1 MNNNSTHA
9 SELVKECL
17 EPHIKVEIL
26 NIRDE
31 VEEEYD
37 DQEWFE
43 VEVNYGDVKIF
54 LKDVLIYN
62 VKDVRIEEEYAHLNF
77 DIYEEIK
84 PTLEPIIVDLVSTT
98 KYGYMLAVD
107 SSNFFDLIV
116 DKLETV
122 CMEKVESKAYE

>member
-9 SELVKECL
+9 YELVKECL
-17 EPHIKVEIL
+17 EPHIKVEVL

-54 LKDVLIYN
+54 LNDILVYN
-62 VKDVRIEEEYAHLNF
+62 VKDVRIEEECTQLNF
-77 DIYEEIK
+77 DVYEEIK
-84 PTLEPIIVDLVSTT
+84 PTLEPIIIDLVSTT

-107 SSNFFDLIV
+107 NSDFFDVIV

-122 CMEKVESKAYE
+122 CIEKVGSRVYE